1 MTNLYTI
8 FHGNLQFS
16 SIPKREYRTVV
27 NQCYWP
33 LIRIVEKNERL
44 KFGIEFNGLTLLEIK
59 KLDQS
64 FINRIKKLINEE
76 RLEFIG
82 SSYTQAIFP
91 LIPYEVTLK
100 NLELGIEIYKK
111 LLGQTPKVFYV
122 NEQTF
127 SDGLISLYKEA
138 GIKNIIVDFDSTPDN
153 VRLNKS
159 LLYKPTKII
168 SHKGEK
174 LTAIWASSIA
184 FQKFQRYVFDEIPLE
199 DYRQYLFNHLN
210 KDENRYFP
218 LYVGDWEVFGFSP
231 KGINRNYQND
241 FKRMAELFV
250 RLSKE
255 KEINFILPHQLIEK
269 GIPNPQIR
277 LTDSQDPIVCK
288 KQEKYNVS
296 RWALAGKNTIF
307 RNTQCFSLF
316 SEISSIKKR
325 KSANKSIIEKMEE
338 NLVRLWG
345 SDYRTNT
352 TEDKNREYERLYAET
367 ETFLSEMSSI
377 SEESKP
383 TSKVFT
389 HAVAR
394 TAKFRLLPEN
404 GKIKTDHVELTL
416 DWRKGATIRQLTF
429 PKIFP
434 KKMAGLIP
442 HGYFQNQQLSADW
455 FSGHCLFETD
465 TGKHTDLYPTKI
477 FVNKNSNGDI
487 HLFSE
492 IKTSI
497 GTIRK
502 NYKVYQDLPR
512 VDLQY
517 VFNFKKVGLKSARIG
532 NVTLDPVNFDQSS
545 LWYATVNGGKSK
557 EVYEIGNSFV
567 AQDEIVSFRISSR
580 GCLGATEGW
589 LAVGDKY
596 KALALIWDKGELAS
610 CPIVHFEK
618 TPQGLFARIQPSIAE
633 SDETGFPVYEGIFSF
648 GISYFGLKSFHELD
662 MLNIPLR

>member
-241 FKRMAELFV
+241 FKRMAELF
-250 RLSKE
+250 
-255 KEINFILPHQLIEK
+255 
-269 GIPNPQIR
+269 
-277 LTDSQDPIVCK
+277 D
-288 KQEKYNVS
+288 
-296 RWALAGKNTIF
+296 
-307 RNTQCFSLF
+307 
-316 SEISSIKKR
+316 
-325 KSANKSIIEKMEE
+325 
-338 NLVRLWG
+338 
-345 SDYRTNT
+345 
-352 TEDKNREYERLYAET
+352 
-367 ETFLSEMSSI
+367 
-377 SEESKP
+377 
-383 TSKVFT
+383 
-389 HAVAR
+389 
-394 TAKFRLLPEN
+394 
-404 GKIKTDHVELTL
+404 
-416 DWRKGATIRQLTF
+416 
-429 PKIFP
+429 
-434 KKMAGLIP
+434 
-442 HGYFQNQQLSADW
+442 
-455 FSGHCLFETD
+455 
-465 TGKHTDLYPTKI
+465 
-477 FVNKNSNGDI
+477 
-487 HLFSE
+487 
-492 IKTSI
+492 
-497 GTIRK
+497 
-502 NYKVYQDLPR
+502 
-512 VDLQY
+512 
-517 VFNFKKVGLKSARIG
+517 
-532 NVTLDPVNFDQSS
+532 
-545 LWYATVNGGKSK
+545 
-557 EVYEIGNSFV
+557 
-567 AQDEIVSFRISSR
+567 
-580 GCLGATEGW
+580 
-589 LAVGDKY
+589 
-596 KALALIWDKGELAS
+596 
-610 CPIVHFEK
+610 
-618 TPQGLFARIQPSIAE
+618 
-633 SDETGFPVYEGIFSF
+633 
-648 GISYFGLKSFHELD
+648 
-662 MLNIPLR
+662 